1 MRALG
6 ADGASES
13 GAAGSRRSGQRGGGE
28 RDAQVHLHPAAVAAG
43 ADGPEIDPGLL
54 RAERECLGLAL
65 RDPEALA
72 VVLGTLEETDYARPA
87 HQLIHN
93 ALMELHPERPTDEAS
108 VVGYLAHRMVPMGS
122 GKPASLL
129 SRVGGQMYVHDLVWK
144 TSATPTQVGYYVH
157 QVSAASTRRAI
168 AERAVALHRLAS
180 TPGVDLD
187 ELQREID
194 RAHERLRWRPGGGWG
209 EPRPLT
215 RQMPPLPVSS
225 LPGVVRRLV
234 RAVSATTE
242 SPPDL
247 AAFAALATLA
257 ASTRGAW
264 QVHVGGGWTEQTCLY
279 VAALSDSGTR
289 KTAVVNLTTA
299 PLRALE
305 RDLASESGG
314 RARREILAKRYAA
327 AVDTAAREPEGEER
341 DQAEAEAEEL
351 EAELH
356 SLEFQILADDV
367 TPEAL
372 AARMERQ
379 GGPLATIV
387 DEGGLL
393 GTVAGRYSANVP
405 NVDLILK
412 AYNGSFTRV
421 DRASRASLVIPRPI
435 LTIGLI
441 VQPDVIAEAA
451 KVRAFTSRGLLA
463 RFLFA
468 RPESTVGTRAGGAP
482 PMEPEVEAEWAAVVG
497 KVFAA
502 GQEITARGEVGA
514 IRLNHEATTAFEA
527 WRNLGGHES
536 RMHSELG
543 DLADIQSWA
552 SKLPGALVRLAA
564 LFALAERPG
573 DAHPVITGA
582 EMQAA
587 LDLAPYLVEHARE
600 VLIGTYAERA
610 ERLEAVLGFIR
621 RFLREGGSAGK
632 ARSGSENRTSED
644 TSESNDI
651 FTVKEAYRALDG
663 RSWVTRTSDVE
674 EIVEHLADLG
684 YVRPLPPEPPRRGR
698 PPSPRYQAH
707 PRLVTA
713 ARRET
718 A

>member
-1 MRALG
+1 M
-6 ADGASES
+6 
-13 GAAGSRRSGQRGGGE
+13 
-28 RDAQVHLHPAAVAAG
+28 HLHPAAATPG
-43 ADGPEIDPGLL
+43 TEWNGPDIGPGLL
-54 RAERECLGLAL
+54 RAEQECLGLAM
-65 RDPEALA
+65 RDPEALN
-72 VVLGTLEETDYARPA
+72 VVLGTLEASDYARPA
-87 HQLIHN
+87 HQIIHT
-93 ALMELHPERPTDEAS
+93 ALMELHPERPTDQAA
-108 VVGYLAHRMVPMGS
+108 VVGYLAQQVVPMGA
-122 GKPASLL
+122 GEPASLL
-129 SRVGGQMYVHDLVWK
+129 SRVGGHMYIHDLVWK
-144 TSATPTQVGYYVH
+144 TSATPAQAGYYVH
-157 QVSAASTRRAI
+157 QVSDASTRRSI
-168 AERAVALHRLAS
+168 AERAVSLYRLAS

-215 RQMPPLPVSS
+215 RQLPPLPVEI
-225 LPGVVRRLV
+225 LPGVMRRLV
-234 RAVSATTE
+234 RAVAATTE

-264 QVHVGGGWTEQTCLY
+264 QVQVGGGWTEQTCLY

-289 KTAVVNLTTA
+289 KTAVVGLATA

-305 RDLASESGG
+305 RDMAAENGG
-314 RARREILAKRYAA
+314 RSRREILTKRYAA
-327 AVDTAAREPEGEER
+327 AVDEAARALDEEER
-341 DQAEAEAEEL
+341 TRAEDEAEDLA
-351 EAELH
+351 AELH
-356 SLEFQILADDV
+356 SLEFQVLADDV

-372 AARMERQ
+372 ASRMERQ

-412 AYNGSFTRV
+412 AYNGSYTRV
-421 DRASRASLVIPRPI
+421 DRASKPSVIIPRPI

-441 VQPDVIAEAA
+441 VQPDVINEAA
-451 KVRAFTSRGLLA
+451 KVRAFTQRGLLA

-468 RPESTVGTRAGGAP
+468 LPPSTVGTRAGGAP
-482 PMEPEVEAEWAAVVG
+482 PMDPEVEAEWAAVVG
-497 KVFAA
+497 KIFAA
-502 GQEITARGEVGA
+502 GLEITGRGEVGT
-514 IRLNHEATTAFEA
+514 IRLDHAAATAFEA

-536 RMHSELG
+536 RMHPELG

-573 DAHPVITGA
+573 DDRPLITGV

-632 ARSGSENRTSED
+632 GRSDSGNRTSRD
-644 TSESNDI
+644 TSELSDI

-713 ARRET
+713 AMRET
-718 A
+718 G